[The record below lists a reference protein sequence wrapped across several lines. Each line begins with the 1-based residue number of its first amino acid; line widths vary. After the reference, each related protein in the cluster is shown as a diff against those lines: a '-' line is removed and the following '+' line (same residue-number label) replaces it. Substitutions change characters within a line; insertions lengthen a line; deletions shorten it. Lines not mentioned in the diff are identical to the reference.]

1 MKKFFVFLYISSNM
15 SEPQRKMQTIS
26 AHPQSKGAHSQAPL
40 GVVSTHPAA
49 QAVAPFTG
57 DFPLAL
63 FRQQPSSAARTGAQH
78 APHLQY
84 TLLCAI
90 LLVPVVLGKVE
101 GKVSCA
107 CDPEQPKVSCF
118 CLSAQM
124 RNSDCVLN
132 WVQ

>member
-1 MKKFFVFLYISSNM
+1 M
-15 SEPQRKMQTIS
+15 
-26 AHPQSKGAHSQAPL
+26 
-40 GVVSTHPAA
+40 VSTHPAA

-63 FRQQPSSAARTGAQH
+63 LRQQPSSAARTGAQH

-84 TLLCAI
+84 TLLRAI
-90 LLVPVVLGKVE
+90 LLVPVVLGEVE

-107 CDPEQPKVSCF
+107 CDPELPQVSCF

-124 RNSDCVLN
+124 RNSGTAFLTGFSRGHRYLGVYGGSVRWGCTVGVRECQDEGMG
-132 WVQ
+132 